1 MLESGYILKPM
12 TTQQPNTFEPAT
24 LRYIEEK
31 AKGTSDDNDTKYLNL
46 YSSPT
51 VC

>member
-1 MLESGYILKPM
+1 MLEPGYILKPM

-31 AKGTSDDNDTKYLNL
+31 AKGTNDDHNTKYLDL
-46 YSSPT
+46 
-51 VC
+51 